1 MKRLQALDLL
11 IKRFDLIEQQIVDQ
25 QKQGITRTSVAES
38 SHTQSSDS
46 ADIAL
51 TLQTLGFADA
61 SRDFS
66 PSHSN
71 CPSNLTACDSDRRH
85 RLQGIFTEIIGQCR
99 DSVSSLKVA
108 YLGPEGTFTQAATFK
123 YFGC

>member
-1 MKRLQALDLL
+1 MRVRARIVQTTAMTDSFDEDGAVKSTLEALDRELLDLL

-66 PSHSN
+66 PSHS
-71 CPSNLTACDSDRRH
+71 SAETASRH
-85 RLQGIFTEIIGQCR
+85 
-99 DSVSSLKVA
+99 
-108 YLGPEGTFTQAATFK
+108 
-123 YFGC
+123 